1 MELDELKQSWRKLDE
16 HLEDK
21 ELVRE
26 EEIRRL
32 MSHTSGKIRAF
43 EALSRKMILF
53 TVFLIVLV
61 AGGVFYTGLSNNLH
75 YIIVILIA
83 VPAIGWDLFTLRY
96 LRQTRIEEMSLV
108 EVVTRVNR
116 LHNWALREQFAV
128 IPLILCVAIGQ
139 FISRHV
145 WEEGIGMLLAF
156 CVIWIA
162 ALGSG
167 FWIQRKFLINRIR
180 EIKKNL
186 DEISE
191 INEINDK

>member
-26 EEIRRL
+26 EEIRGL
-32 MSHTSGKIRAF
+32 MNHTSGKIRAF
-43 EALSRKMILF
+43 VVLSRKMILL
-53 TVFLIVLV
+53 TALLVLLVIV
-61 AGGVFYTGLSNNLH
+61 GVFYTGLTNNLH
-75 YIIVILIA
+75 YVIVIIIA
-83 VPAIGWDLFTLRY
+83 IPAIGWDLYTLRY

-116 LHNWALREQFAV
+116 LHTWAIREQFAAV
-128 IPLILCVAIGQ
+128 PLLLCVAAGQ

-145 WEEGIGMLLAF
+145 WEESIGMLIVF
-156 CVIWIA
+156 FVIWISA
-162 ALGSG
+162 IG
-167 FWIQRKFLINRIR
+167 FSFWLHRKFLLNRIR

-186 DEISE
+186 DEIRE